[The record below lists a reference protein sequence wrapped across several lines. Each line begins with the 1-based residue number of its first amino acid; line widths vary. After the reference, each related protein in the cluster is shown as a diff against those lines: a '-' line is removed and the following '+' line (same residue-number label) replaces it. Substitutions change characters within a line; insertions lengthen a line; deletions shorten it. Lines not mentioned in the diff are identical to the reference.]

1 MKRLLIIDGHNLLFQ
16 MFFGFPVKL
25 YNSKGKM
32 YQGVLGFIGG
42 LLKIIKKINPT
53 HVVVLFDSE
62 KRTVRSDVYEEYK
75 SNRIDYNLVDEQDNP
90 FSQLEDIFKSLECLG
105 IKYKE
110 IETYETDDVIASY
123 VYKYRDVCEIFISS
137 FDSDFFQLIDENVKV
152 LRYRGDNSIVCDKE
166 FLKKKYSINP
176 NVYSL
181 FKSLVG
187 DSADNIKGVKGIGPK
202 GAMAILANGDIDG
215 LQAAIEQSDAKYLQK
230 FPGIGPKA
238 SGQIILDLKG
248 KLSNINVTDPKIN
261 DVKEALRSLGYN
273 NQELKKIDKIL
284 VENKDLTIEELI
296 KQS

>member
-202 GAMAILANGDIDG
+202 T
-215 LQAAIEQSDAKYLQK
+215 
-230 FPGIGPKA
+230 A
-238 SGQIILDLKG
+238 SEIV
-248 KLSNINVTDPKIN
+248 NICHTFD
-261 DVKEALRSLGYN
+261 
-273 NQELKKIDKIL
+273 ELKEKYKELCKKRVIGML
-284 VENKDLTIEELI
+284 ENSFELI
-296 KQS
+296 KRNLDLIDLTGDAPIPYTIDQIEYTDKKKTTNTVLSEIGIK

>member
-32 YQGVLGFIGG
+32 YQGVLGFVGG

-152 LRYRGDNSIVCDKE
+152 LRYRGDNSIICDKE

-176 NVYSL
+176 NDYSL

-202 GAMAILANGDIDG
+202 T
-215 LQAAIEQSDAKYLQK
+215 
-230 FPGIGPKA
+230 A
-238 SGQIILDLKG
+238 SEIV
-248 KLSNINVTDPKIN
+248 NICHTFD
-261 DVKEALRSLGYN
+261 
-273 NQELKKIDKIL
+273 ELKEKYKELCKKRVIGL
-284 VENKDLTIEELI
+284 LENSFELI
-296 KQS
+296 KRNLDLIDLTGDAPIPYTIDQIEYTDKKKTTNTVLSEIGIK

>member
-32 YQGVLGFIGG
+32 YQGVLGFVGG

-152 LRYRGDNSIVCDKE
+152 LRYRGDNSIICDKE

-202 GAMAILANGDIDG
+202 T
-215 LQAAIEQSDAKYLQK
+215 
-230 FPGIGPKA
+230 A
-238 SGQIILDLKG
+238 SEIV
-248 KLSNINVTDPKIN
+248 NICHTFD
-261 DVKEALRSLGYN
+261 
-273 NQELKKIDKIL
+273 ELKEKYKELCKKRVIGIL
-284 VENKDLTIEELI
+284 ENSFELI
-296 KQS
+296 KRNLDLIDLTGDAPIPYTIDQIEYTDKKKTTNTVLSEIGIK

>member
-1 MKRLLIIDGHNLLFQ
+1 MMKRLLIIDGHNLLFQ

-32 YQGVLGFIGG
+32 YQGVLGFVGA
-42 LLKIIKKINPT
+42 LLKIIKMTNPT
-53 HVVVLFDSE
+53 HVVALFDSE
-62 KRTVRSDVYEEYK
+62 KRTVRSDIYEEYK
-75 SNRIDYNLVDEQDNP
+75 SNRIDYNLVEEQDNP

-110 IETYETDDVIASY
+110 IKTYETDDVIASY

-152 LRYRGDNSIVCDKE
+152 LRYRGDNSIICDKE

-202 GAMAILANGDIDG
+202 T
-215 LQAAIEQSDAKYLQK
+215 
-230 FPGIGPKA
+230 A
-238 SGQIILDLKG
+238 SEIV
-248 KLSNINVTDPKIN
+248 NICHTFD
-261 DVKEALRSLGYN
+261 
-273 NQELKKIDKIL
+273 ELKEKYKELCKKRVIGML
-284 VENKDLTIEELI
+284 ENSFELI
-296 KQS
+296 KRNLDLIDLTGDAPIPYTIDQIEYTDKKKTTNTVLSEIGIK

>member
-62 KRTVRSDVYEEYK
+62 KRNVRSDVYEEYK
-75 SNRIDYNLVDEQDNP
+75 SNRINYNLVDEQDNP

-202 GAMAILANGDIDG
+202 T
-215 LQAAIEQSDAKYLQK
+215 
-230 FPGIGPKA
+230 A
-238 SGQIILDLKG
+238 SEIV
-248 KLSNINVTDPKIN
+248 NICHTFD
-261 DVKEALRSLGYN
+261 
-273 NQELKKIDKIL
+273 ELKEKYKELCKKRVIGIL
-284 VENKDLTIEELI
+284 ENSFELI
-296 KQS
+296 KRNLDLIDLTGDAPIPYTIDQIEYTDKKKTTNTVLNEIGIK

>member
-202 GAMAILANGDIDG
+202 T
-215 LQAAIEQSDAKYLQK
+215 
-230 FPGIGPKA
+230 A
-238 SGQIILDLKG
+238 SEIV
-248 KLSNINVTDPKIN
+248 NICHTFD
-261 DVKEALRSLGYN
+261 
-273 NQELKKIDKIL
+273 ELKEKYKEFCKKRVIGML
-284 VENKDLTIEELI
+284 ENSFELI
-296 KQS
+296 KRNLDLIDLTGDAPIPYTIDQIEYTDKKKTTNTVLSEIGIK

>member
-62 KRTVRSDVYEEYK
+62 KRNVRSDVYEEYK
-75 SNRIDYNLVDEQDNP
+75 SNRINYNLVDEQDNP

-202 GAMAILANGDIDG
+202 T
-215 LQAAIEQSDAKYLQK
+215 
-230 FPGIGPKA
+230 A
-238 SGQIILDLKG
+238 SEIV
-248 KLSNINVTDPKIN
+248 NICHTFD
-261 DVKEALRSLGYN
+261 
-273 NQELKKIDKIL
+273 ELKEKYKELCKKRVIGIL
-284 VENKDLTIEELI
+284 ENSFELI
-296 KQS
+296 KRKLLIQF